1 MNTASARLPAPTLCL
16 ALALCLPLLP
26 VHAETLS
33 ATLDNGMKVVVKED
47 KRAPVAVSQL
57 WYRVGSQDEEPG
69 KTGLSHALE
78 HMMFK
83 GTHTLAP
90 GEFSRRVSSWGGND
104 NAYTS
109 RQVTVYHQNIA
120 AGRLPDVLAME
131 ADRMV
136 NLNFSDADFDNEMK
150 VIREERRQTTDD
162 NPQGKLWETLQA
174 TAYTRA
180 HNQAPVIG
188 HMADLHNL
196 RAADLR
202 QWYDR
207 WYAPNNATLV
217 IVGDV
222 DARQTLET
230 ARRLFGP
237 IAAKT
242 LPERSRAAEPT
253 AQTGKRAQ
261 TSAPSELPML
271 AIAYSAPKLKQLDDT
286 LPYALAVLHDALAG
300 DRTARLQK
308 NWVRQNPLA
317 VAVGADYELLGR
329 SDGLFV
335 LMGYPAQGV
344 SVERLQ
350 AALEGEIATIARD
363 GLSHREL
370 RRVHTQAAADRIYA
384 KDSMRT
390 QANIIGTLEN
400 AGFEWTAEDEIQRR
414 LQAVTVADIRAAAR
428 FLHAQQPA
436 VVVLHPENPQTAG
449 TE

>member
-1 MNTASARLPAPTLCL
+1 MNNASARLL
-16 ALALCLPLLP
+16 ALALCLPPLLR
-26 VHAETLS
+26 AETVS
-33 ATLDNGMKVVVKED
+33 ATLDNGMTVVVKED
-47 KRAPVAVSQL
+47 KRAPVAISQL
-57 WYRVGSQDEEPG
+57 WYRVGSQDEMPG

-90 GEFSRRVSSWGGND
+90 GEFSRRVAAWGGND

-120 AGRLPDVLAME
+120 AERLPDVLAME
-131 ADRMV
+131 ADRMAG
-136 NLNFSDADFDNEMK
+136 LNFSDADFDNEMK

-174 TAYTRA
+174 TAYTQA
-180 HNQAPVIG
+180 HNRAPVIG
-188 HMADLHNL
+188 QMADLHTL
-196 RAADLR
+196 RADDLR
-202 QWYDR
+202 QWYRR

-217 IVGDV
+217 VVGDV
-222 DARQTLET
+222 DARQTLAT
-230 ARRLFGP
+230 VRRLFGALP
-237 IAAKT
+237 AKA
-242 LPERSRAAEPT
+242 LPERTRAAEPA
-253 AQTGKRAQ
+253 AQSGARAQ

-271 AIAYSAPKLKQLDDT
+271 AIAYSAPKLKHLDDT

-350 AALEGEIATIARD
+350 AALESEIDTIAKD
-363 GLSHREL
+363 GLSRREL
-370 RRVHTQAAADRIYA
+370 RRVHAQAAADRIYA
-384 KDSMRT
+384 KDSMYT
-390 QANIIGTLEN
+390 QAHIIGTLEN
-400 AGFEWTAEDEIQRR
+400 AGFGWAAEDEIQRR
-414 LQAVTVADIRAAAR
+414 LQAVSAADIRAAAR
-428 FLHAQQPA
+428 FLRAQRPA
-436 VVVLHPENPQTAG
+436 VVVLHPENPKTADAG
-449 TE
+449 QP